1 MFCCRDAGP
10 VSSSSSPTTV
20 LRKRAKIKQQE
31 INSLCVCVTERLRG
45 GLVQLGI
52 FLTERHFVI
61 TASSSISPVADLRG
75 WVYFWGWSKRVE
87 ANQLSKFGFMTFE
100 NDSNCQTFEPMRRY
114 TSSWTQCSR
123 SSWHTQPL
131 PQGTCFIHGER
142 RSKIKKAT
150 KKSTSSV
157 TVSKQT
163 SKKIESRATK
173 KKPKL
178 RL

>member
-1 MFCCRDAGP
+1 MFCCRDAGS
-10 VSSSSSPTTV
+10 VSSSSATTV

-52 FLTERHFVI
+52 FFVVLQTERHFVI

-75 WVYFWGWSKRVE
+75 WVYFWGWLKRVE
-87 ANQLSKFGFMTFE
+87 ANQLSKFVFMTFE
-100 NDSNCQTFEPMRRY
+100 DDWNCQTFEAMRRY

-142 RSKIKKAT
+142 RSKIKEAT
-150 KKSTSSV
+150 KKV
-157 TVSKQT
+157 
-163 SKKIESRATK
+163 RAV
-173 KKPKL
+173 
-178 RL
+178 